1 VLPSDEPT
9 VPLRASTM
17 VRAIIRLLPPLPP
30 PVIEIEAPHHVE
42 QIAAPS
48 PTSQGAVDNV
58 GHGKP
63 MRRVGEGI
71 YFLDGVTIVTSDA
84 FGKAPARDEEG

>member
-1 VLPSDEPT
+1 
-9 VPLRASTM
+9 M

-30 PVIEIEAPHHVE
+30 PMIEIEASHQVE
-42 QIAAPS
+42 QITAPA
-48 PTSQGAVDNV
+48 PTSQSAVDSV

-84 FGKAPARDEEG
+84 FGNAPPRDEEG